1 MVRVSR
7 VIYYRCRVRGGG
19 MGFGF
24 GLWKLGTVFE
34 VLLWCT
40 LDPIFLSFMVLGT

>member
-1 MVRVSR
+1 MSGFRLGFMVRVSR
-7 VIYYRCRVRGGG
+7 VGG

-24 GLWKLGTVFE
+24 GLWKLGTLFE

-40 LDPIFLSFMVLGT
+40 LDPIFLSFMVLGI